1 MAFNSIGLGELMG
14 RLLVTARL
22 RRSGKF
28 NLGATPDAVYNPPT
42 TPTPD
47 RRGTG
52 SRMPGRIGFEIE
64 LGVSEAA
71 HRPMRRRSDTMR
83 ILVLGDFS
91 GRRNR
96 GIETA
101 ADLADRRVLSV
112 DLDSFDS
119 VFRAVAPGLSLEPG
133 GMHTSPLHL
142 GFESLEDFH
151 PDRLYGSLEPFRE
164 LRLSR
169 QRLLDPATFEA
180 EAARLIEGYAPAAG
194 RDRTLPAAGPGAAE
208 DQSGLLE
215 RLIGAAPVATGGG
228 APARRVV
235 DDLVRTLVEPHI
247 KPGFTRAP
255 DPYVSALDASATEL
269 MQALMH
275 ESDFQALEAAWRGL
289 RRIVDSVELGSQV
302 ELWIADVSKDELL
315 EDLEIC
321 EGQLE
326 DSAAYR
332 LIVERSQGGIDGSP
346 WSVLLGNFAFGADQD
361 DIALLGHLGRLAS
374 CSGGPLLA
382 AADPALVGCGTL
394 DADSEP
400 RKWAFKDAAIEE
412 RWNALRR
419 SPLAR
424 WLGLA
429 LPRILLRLPY
439 GRKTDGIDSFEFEEL
454 SAAARHED
462 YLWGNPALAC
472 GLVMARRFLDEQA
485 EMNAAGPIEIED
497 LPACVRDVDGERR
510 LLPCAEF
517 QLPVRIG
524 EELQR
529 RGLIPLLSHGDR
541 NAVRIFGL
549 KSISQPPLALAGLA

>member
-1 MAFNSIGLGELMG
+1 
-14 RLLVTARL
+14 
-22 RRSGKF
+22 
-28 NLGATPDAVYNPPT
+28 
-42 TPTPD
+42 
-47 RRGTG
+47 
-52 SRMPGRIGFEIE
+52 MPGRISFEIE
-64 LGVSEAA
+64 LGASEGT
-71 HRPMRRRSDTMR
+71 HRPMLRRSDIMR

-101 ADLADRRVLSV
+101 RDVADRRVLSV

-119 VFRAVAPGLSLEPG
+119 VFRAVAPGLSLGPI

-142 GFESLEDFH
+142 SFDSLEDFH
-151 PDRLYGSLEPFRE
+151 PDRLYGSLEPFRA

-169 QRLLDPATFEA
+169 ERLLDPATFDA
-180 EAARLIEGYAPAAG
+180 EAARLMESHAQPAG
-194 RDRTLPAAGPGAAE
+194 PDQRLPTAAPGAAE
-208 DQSGLLE
+208 DQLSLLE
-215 RLIGAAPVATGGG
+215 RLIGAPPVATGAG

-235 DDLVRTLVEPHI
+235 DDLVRRLVEPHI

-269 MQALMH
+269 MQALLH
-275 ESDFQALEAAWRGL
+275 EPDFQLLEAAWRGL
-289 RRIVDSVELGSQV
+289 RRIVDSVELGNEVQ
-302 ELWIADVSKDELL
+302 LWIADVSKDELL
-315 EDLEIC
+315 EDLEIG
-321 EGQLE
+321 EGRLE

-332 LIVERSQGGIDGSP
+332 LIVERGQGRMDAPP
-346 WSVLLGNFAFGADQD
+346 WSVLLGNFAFGADHD
-361 DIALLGHLGRLAS
+361 DIALLGHMGRLAS

-382 AADPALVGCGTL
+382 AAEPALVGCGTL

-400 RKWAFKDAAIEE
+400 RTWACTDAAVAE

-439 GRKTDGIDSFEFEEL
+439 GRKSDGIDSFNFEEL

-472 GLVMARRFLDEQA
+472 GLVMAQRFVDKQA
-485 EMNAAGPIEIED
+485 EMDPAGPIDIED

-517 QLPVRIG
+517 RLPVRIG

-541 NAVRIFGL
+541 NAVRILGL
-549 KSISQPPLALAGLA
+549 KSISEPRLALAGLE